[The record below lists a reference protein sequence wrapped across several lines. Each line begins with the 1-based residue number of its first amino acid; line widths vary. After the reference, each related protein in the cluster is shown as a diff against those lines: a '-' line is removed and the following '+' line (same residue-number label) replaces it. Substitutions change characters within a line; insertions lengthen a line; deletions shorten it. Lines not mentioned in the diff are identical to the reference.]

1 MDAIHGNGTFWH
13 CWSQDFAALALKGQ
27 IFRSQGYPHQVNR
40 TGRRGV
46 SGDNSLWLLEQQR
59 FIGREKKDQSCIF

>member
-13 CWSQDFAALALKGQ
+13 CWSQDFVALALTGQ

-40 TGRRGV
+40 TGSELYSFRLCV
-46 SGDNSLWLLEQQR
+46 YLSQASPCHLHCYNLNWN
-59 FIGREKKDQSCIF
+59 

>member
-13 CWSQDFAALALKGQ
+13 CWSQDFVALALKGQ

-40 TGRRGV
+40 TGPV
-46 SGDNSLWLLEQQR
+46 L
-59 FIGREKKDQSCIF
+59 KKKKLKNKDLSFLKGL